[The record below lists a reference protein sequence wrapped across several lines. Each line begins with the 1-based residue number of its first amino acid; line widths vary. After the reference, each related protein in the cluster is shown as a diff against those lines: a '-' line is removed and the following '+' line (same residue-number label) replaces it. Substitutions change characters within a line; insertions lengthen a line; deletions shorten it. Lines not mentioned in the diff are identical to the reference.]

1 MVRQIRKNLMAEV
14 IDENA
19 IKTPKKRLLS
29 TLSSKKRRIIELL
42 DKKKTVI
49 VEGEP
54 AVFAAEAEDKATIV
68 LLVASKD
75 ERVRRKINDLR
86 EPEFVVYRT
95 IGSFPRRRKDSI
107 ERVCLSYSPS
117 T

>member
-1 MVRQIRKNLMAEV
+1 MAEV

-68 LLVASKD
+68 LLAASKD
-75 ERVRRKINDLR
+75 ERVRRKINNLR
-86 EPEFVVYRT
+86 EPEFVVSRT

-107 ERVCLSYSPS
+107 ERVCLSYRPS

>member
-1 MVRQIRKNLMAEV
+1 M
-14 IDENA
+14 
-19 IKTPKKRLLS
+19 LS

-42 DKKKTVI
+42 DKKKETVI